1 MRTYEGLLLVD
12 ATIAS
17 KEWDTVVEEFDRIVK
32 RNGATV
38 LQINKWGERKLAHH
52 VKKNARG
59 AYVLAYFSSPPEA
72 VTKIRADIVLSEIIL
87 RSLIVAHEG
96 ELRKDP
102 PRDFET
108 AGPLPPKGVGRG
120 FGGGRGGFGGGRG
133 GFGGGRGGR
142 G

>member
-1 MRTYEGLLLVD
+1 MRTYEGLLLVE

-17 KEWDTVVEEFDRIVK
+17 KEWPQVEEEFDRIVK
-32 RNGATV
+32 RSGATV
-38 LQINKWGERKLAHH
+38 LQMNKWGERKLAHP

-59 AYVLAYFSSPPEA
+59 AYVLAYFSAPPEA
-72 VTKIRADIVLSEIIL
+72 LTKIRADIVLSEIIL
-87 RSLIVAHEG
+87 RSMIVSHEG

-108 AGPLPPKGVGRG
+108 AGPLPPKGVRPQ
-120 FGGGRGGFGGGRG
+120 FGGRGGFGGGRG
-133 GFGGGRGGR
+133 GFGGRPGGR